1 MSQNREPPRPAP
13 VTHLDRL
20 SANKDPQPQRACGS
34 GVVKRERGRTSAM
47 QCGGGQRESTQLLQ
61 VGTHTHTP
69 SVYGPLRIQH
79 QPPVVPPSWK
89 KPSMPKAATKVTS
102 TAGMPQQ
109 MAWNT
114 EKRGLVRDV
123 TRSQMKTATQ
133 SVHRKLAMGKYI
145 ERTA

>member
-1 MSQNREPPRPAP
+1 
-13 VTHLDRL
+13 
-20 SANKDPQPQRACGS
+20 
-34 GVVKRERGRTSAM
+34 
-47 QCGGGQRESTQLLQ
+47 
-61 VGTHTHTP
+61 
-69 SVYGPLRIQH
+69 
-79 QPPVVPPSWK
+79 
-89 KPSMPKAATKVTS
+89 MPKAATKVTS